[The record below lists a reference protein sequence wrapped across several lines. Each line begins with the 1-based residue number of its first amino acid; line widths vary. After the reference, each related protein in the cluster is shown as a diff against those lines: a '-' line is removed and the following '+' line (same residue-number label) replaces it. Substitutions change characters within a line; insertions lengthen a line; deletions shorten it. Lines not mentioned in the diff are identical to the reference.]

1 MIHTKVHS
9 AEGLTSY
16 ARVIEAMAEL
26 VFPSDWESRT
36 ANVVLEPI
44 TAEVSLVNPER
55 QEVYHTVRL

>member
-1 MIHTKVHS
+1 
-9 AEGLTSY
+9 
-16 ARVIEAMAEL
+16 MAEL
-26 VFPSDWESRT
+26 VFPCDWESRT